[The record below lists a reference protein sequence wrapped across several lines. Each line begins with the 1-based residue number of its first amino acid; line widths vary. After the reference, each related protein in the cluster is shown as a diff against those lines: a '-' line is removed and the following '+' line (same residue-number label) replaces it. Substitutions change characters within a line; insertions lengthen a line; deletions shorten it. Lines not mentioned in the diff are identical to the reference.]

1 MRKIRGDEV
10 KKLALI
16 VLGIVVLVGAQ
27 KITIVRN
34 LVCDLACFES
44 LSVQSRIKE
53 NDCNMVLTCKKS
65 SLISMTSPDGKTNLV
80 IRVKNGEV
88 ILGVSQNN
96 QEVAVLNLYSKDD
109 GIER

>member
-1 MRKIRGDEV
+1 M

-16 VLGIVVLVGAQ
+16 IIGVCVLVGAQ

-44 LSVQSRIKE
+44 LSVQSRVKE
-53 NDCNMVLTCKKS
+53 NNCNMVLTCKKS

-80 IRVKNGEV
+80 IRVNNGEV
-88 ILGVSQNN
+88 ILGVSQNG
-96 QEVAVLNLYSKDD
+96 QEVEVLNLYTKDD